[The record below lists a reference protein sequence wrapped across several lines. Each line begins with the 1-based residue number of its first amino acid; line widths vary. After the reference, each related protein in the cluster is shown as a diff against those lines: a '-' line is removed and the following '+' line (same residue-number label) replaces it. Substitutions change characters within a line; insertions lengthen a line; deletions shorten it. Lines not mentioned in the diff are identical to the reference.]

1 MVSSL
6 NHSDLIGVSRTEL
19 VLHPDSRTAD
29 ETAAMEAKHAVLKF
43 IKNLLLYLKNNYI
56 V

>member
-6 NHSDLIGVSRTEL
+6 NPSDLIGVSRTEL
-19 VLHPDSRTAD
+19 ALHPDSITAD